1 MGRIEL
7 HLSEGTTAPIAARIL
22 ARYGAVLESFGFPDG
37 DQFPVAVAIFYDG
50 VNQSILVSETEGI
63 EYIDFKN
70 EKKLMRFTTEQGK
83 IIPRRTSGTCA
94 KHQRQLTR
102 AIKRARHLA
111 LMPFIAEIP
120 R

>member
-1 MGRIEL
+1 MLKKKRICRFCE
-7 HLSEGTTAPIAARIL
+7 EGAN
-22 ARYGAVLESFGFPDG
+22 YV
-37 DQFPVAVAIFYDG
+37 
-50 VNQSILVSETEGI
+50 
-63 EYIDFKN
+63 DFRD

-94 KHQRQLTR
+94 KHQRLLVQ

-111 LMPFIAEIP
+111 LIPYIAEMN